1 MNPDPQSPILA
12 EIGILPSI
20 GRVHLGMWR
29 LAVLPLLAAPA
40 HYDIRPGAGNRLAL
54 EVYKTGLWNG
64 RKHSFTF
71 ERYQGTLLYDPEAPE
86 RSQVRFTVDARSIA
100 LHDTW
105 VSEND
110 RAKIIKYALSDM
122 LEADRYPQL
131 VFSST
136 RIAAKAPNQFEVQ
149 GTLTMRGVAKPVTV
163 TVTLKSGLSFEGSAT
178 LRMTDWGMKP
188 PKAALGAIGTR
199 DEMQV
204 TFTLKP

>member
-1 MNPDPQSPILA
+1 M
-12 EIGILPSI
+12 
-20 GRVHLGMWR
+20 
-29 LAVLPLLAAPA
+29 
-40 HYDIRPGAGNRLAL
+40 
-54 EVYKTGLWNG
+54 
-64 RKHSFTF
+64 
-71 ERYQGTLLYDPEAPE
+71 
-86 RSQVRFTVDARSIA
+86 RFTVNAKSIA

-110 RAKIIKYALSDM
+110 RAKIVKYALSDM

-163 TVTLKSGLSFEGSAT
+163 TVTLKPGSSFEGSAT

-204 TFTLKP
+204 SFLLKP